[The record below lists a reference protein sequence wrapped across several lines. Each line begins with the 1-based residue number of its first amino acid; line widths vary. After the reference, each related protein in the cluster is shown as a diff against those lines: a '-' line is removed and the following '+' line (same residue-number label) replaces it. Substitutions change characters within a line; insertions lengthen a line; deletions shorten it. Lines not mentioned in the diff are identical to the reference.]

1 MAQTTQ
7 GTELLSQTRRLFI
20 CQTINNVK
28 PNNLSLKYQR
38 FTQSGCKDIRI
49 RKLSLWQK
57 LSFFMNKKHL
67 GFPIK

>member
-1 MAQTTQ
+1 MTQTTQ
-7 GTELLSQTRRLFI
+7 GTELLSQTRRPFI

-38 FTQSGCKDIRI
+38 FTQSGCKDIKI